1 MARELELRNLS
12 DFELRTL
19 VVVVVVVSISFKRCK
34 GMC

>member
-1 MARELELRNLS
+1 MATEFELRNLS

-19 VVVVVVVSISFKRCK
+19 VVVVSISVKRCK